1 MKGWMVSNHMDMNDI
16 TYQNEPETEDKESQS
31 TCSHQTIDGQSVLK
45 TNIPGFDDLFEN
57 GGIPKGNAVMIAGG
71 PGTGKSTLC
80 RQICVNL
87 IKQGKRCMYVS
98 FEEGK
103 ERIVQSLEEFG
114 WDVTDAINRGD
125 FLIQNINPL
134 DILRMKFG
142 SLGGSGSATELSYK
156 IKPLVI
162 PQGFNPEV
170 IVVDSLTA
178 IIAASVTKE
187 KNYRVY
193 LQQLFTFFEDTGSTS
208 LLISETDPLPTRF
221 SDSGIEEFLADGII
235 VLYNVKVDQGRQGA
249 IEVLKM
255 RYGKHL
261 KKIVSME
268 IEEDGIK
275 VYPEKTVPISF

>member
-1 MKGWMVSNHMDMNDI
+1 
-16 TYQNEPETEDKESQS
+16 
-31 TCSHQTIDGQSVLK
+31 
-45 TNIPGFDDLFEN
+45 
-57 GGIPKGNAVMIAGG
+57 MIAGG
-71 PGTGKSTLC
+71 PGTGKSTFC
-80 RQICVNL
+80 RQICVNQ
-87 IKQGKRCMYVS
+87 IHQGKKCMYVS

-103 ERIVQSLEEFG
+103 ERILQSLGEFG
-114 WDVTDAINRGD
+114 WNVNDAVERGD

-162 PQGFNPEV
+162 PKGFEPEI

-193 LQQLFTFFEDTGSTS
+193 LQQLFSFFEDTGSTS
-208 LLISETDPLPTRF
+208 FLISETDPLPTRF

-235 VLYNVKVDQGRQGA
+235 VLYNVKIEEQRKNA

-255 RYGKHL
+255 RYGKHM

-268 IEEDGIK
+268 ITNAGIS
-275 VYPEKTVPISF
+275 VYPDRTVPISF